1 MTTTKCTVC
10 ADPRCSSIDRELQSG
25 QSCGTVAERFR
36 LAKTTVWRHAKRCIR
51 DVMASADAARDAA
64 FDDLVSALNRQTK
77 CLRKMLSG
85 PERFKLQR
93 WQEWTK
99 ANTQL
104 ERLIALKTKAFR
116 RSSTVPS
123 EQTSEQVLSPNQLE
137 SEMIGLLK
145 EPATVEWLR
154 LLLVK
159 VGRRDLAV
167 PDVRLISTASLTDQL
182 VADREN
188 RERVRTCLL
197 EAEAICLAPMQS
209 SYVVHGSGDGNAR
222 EGEMDT
228 FGTSSDFNQS

>member
-1 MTTTKCTVC
+1 
-10 ADPRCSSIDRELQSG
+10 
-25 QSCGTVAERFR
+25 
-36 LAKTTVWRHAKRCIR
+36 
-51 DVMASADAARDAA
+51 MASADAARDAA

-104 ERLIALKTKAFR
+104 ERLIALKTKACR

-123 EQTSEQVLSPNQLE
+123 EIKTSEQVLSPNQLE

-209 SYVVHGSGDGNAR
+209 SYVVPGTGDGNAP
-222 EGEMDT
+222 EAGEMDT
-228 FGTSSDFNQS
+228 FGTSFDFNQS